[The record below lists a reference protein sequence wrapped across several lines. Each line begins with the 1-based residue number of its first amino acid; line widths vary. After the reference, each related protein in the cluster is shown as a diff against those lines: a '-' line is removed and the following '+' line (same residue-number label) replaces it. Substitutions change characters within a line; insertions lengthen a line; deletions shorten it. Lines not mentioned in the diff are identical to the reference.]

1 MKAERKLDKCNEDCN
16 YNLTEVC
23 CFGLR
28 NNVGCFLEPEVQ
40 KVAADII
47 VDAKS
52 YNTREIIKSLVN
64 LNTK

>member
-1 MKAERKLDKCNEDCN
+1 MKAEKKLDKCDEDCN
-16 YNLTEVC
+16 YNSAGIC

-28 NNVGCFLEPEVQ
+28 NNVGCFLEPKVR

-52 YNTREIIKSLVN
+52 YNTKEAIKTLIN